1 MVLVKNPTKRP
12 ITVVVTH
19 ADAPK
24 TDVAFQQVLHDPA
37 SGDLTDRRIDRR
49 LPESVTL
56 LGGEERDL
64 PGYVKREALAA
75 GLEIVKQEKPSDE
88 QQQREDHREAQARTA
103 RGGEQR
109 DAEGLP
115 NALKRK
121 RGSE

>member
-12 ITVVVTH
+12 ITVVIAH

-24 TDVAFQQVLHDPA
+24 TDVAFHQQLHDPK
-37 SGDLTDRRIDRR
+37 SGDIAERRVDMR

-64 PGYVKREALAA
+64 PGYAKKEALAA
-75 GLEIVKQEKPSDE
+75 GLVAVKQAPLPD
-88 QQQREDHREAQARTA
+88 EAQGVRTERTDKA
-103 RGGEQR
+103 PRTSEPK
-109 DAEGLP
+109 DEGLP
-115 NALKRK
+115 NALKKK